1 MTTRVVLLGLNALM
15 FIVFGMGFIF
25 APATVTPMFLGV
37 PAPAGDL
44 LVDMRA
50 TYGGLSLAVGLFM
63 AYCLYR
69 REHLYQGLLVS
80 FLVYIALFAARAIAI
95 VAEASVGQPMYQ
107 SLILEVVMMIV
118 FGWLFFSN
126 KKT

>member
-15 FIVFGMGFIF
+15 YIAFGLGFIF

-37 PAPAGDL
+37 AAPAGDL

-50 TYGGLSLAVGLFM
+50 TYGGLSLAIGLFM

-69 REHLYQGLLVS
+69 REHLYQGVLVS
-80 FLVYIALFAARAIAI
+80 FLVYIALLAARGIAIA
-95 VAEASVGQPMYQ
+95 AEASVGQPMYQ
-107 SLILEVVMMIV
+107 SLIFELVLAVL
-118 FGWLFFSN
+118 FGWLFFSG
-126 KKT
+126 KRR